1 MLDLIIG
8 LAQELKAER
17 MKTAA
22 LEAQMARDKPKVV
35 FAEAVERSDSTI
47 LIGDLAKIL
56 RDNGVKIEQEGLF
69 TWLRE
74 NGYLTNTEG
83 EFWNMPTRESMERGL
98 FEVKKSV
105 SHNAD
110 GSTEITR
117 TVKVTG
123 RGQIHL
129 VNKFLEKPD

>member
-1 MLDLIIG
+1 MLDLLIG
-8 LAQELKAER
+8 LVQELKAER
-17 MKTAA
+17 MKIAT
-22 LEAQMARDKPKVV
+22 LEAQAARDKAKVV
-35 FAEAVERSDSTI
+35 FAEAVEKSSGSI

-56 RDNGVKIEQEGLF
+56 RDNGMKIEQEGLF
-69 TWLRE
+69 AWLRE
-74 NGYLTNTEG
+74 NGYLTNAEG
-83 EFWNMPTRESMERGL
+83 EFWNMPTRESVERGL
-98 FEVKKSV
+98 FDVKKSV
-105 SHNAD
+105 SHNGD

>member
-1 MLDLIIG
+1 MLDLIIV
-8 LAQELKAER
+8 LTQELKRER

-22 LEAQMARDKPKVV
+22 LEAQAARDKPKVV
-35 FAEAVERSDSTI
+35 FAKAVEKSSGAI

-56 RDNGVKIEQEGLF
+56 RDNGVEIGQEGLF

-74 NGYLTNTEG
+74 NGYLTDTEG
-83 EFWNMPTRESMERGL
+83 EFWNMPTRESMEHGL

-105 SHNAD
+105 AHKAD

-123 RGQIHL
+123 RGQIHI